1 MIHEHNYHYFDMESL
16 ELIKQAFLAKQEW
29 RKERVHVSK
38 AERACARGYIRRY
51 DFMRHSDLV
60 STGHH
65 IPFLYIHRL
74 QLETAA
80 AAQRIDRIFT
90 PSLSTSAVAAEG
102 NIDDKDKDIEKDRMD
117 DIHEIPYLLLQDF
130 NPMMVTCTVK
140 KVILF

>member
-1 MIHEHNYHYFDMESL
+1 M
-16 ELIKQAFLAKQEW
+16 
-29 RKERVHVSK
+29 
-38 AERACARGYIRRY
+38 
-51 DFMRHSDLV
+51 
-60 STGHH
+60 
-65 IPFLYIHRL
+65 
-74 QLETAA
+74 ETAA

-140 KVILF
+140 KVTLFLEVSLLRLGFNTKIWELYTIV